1 MWAAEN
7 GKTSTLKQLLSSQP
21 SLLHVQDSDGYT
33 MLHRAAYG
41 NHMESI
47 SFLLSVGAD
56 VGMKTELGWTPL
68 HSACKWNNYQAVARL
83 LAAGADPKAL
93 SDGGK
98 LKCIFNHK
106 DNFII

>member
-1 MWAAEN
+1 
-7 GKTSTLKQLLSSQP
+7 
-21 SLLHVQDSDGYT
+21 